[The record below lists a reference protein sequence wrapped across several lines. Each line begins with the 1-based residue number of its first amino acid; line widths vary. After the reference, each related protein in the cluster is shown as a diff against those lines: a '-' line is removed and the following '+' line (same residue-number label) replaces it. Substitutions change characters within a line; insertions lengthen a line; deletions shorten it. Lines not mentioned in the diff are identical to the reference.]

1 MLVFRL
7 GFSSWFYTAVSVWEN
22 DCSGMVILVLEVQWV
37 PCTAA
42 VAAEGGSVL
51 QGIPVVSGVG
61 WKVNI
66 SAIVKIEVTHSMLK
80 EF

>member
-1 MLVFRL
+1 M
-7 GFSSWFYTAVSVWEN
+7 
-22 DCSGMVILVLEVQWV
+22 LEVQWV

-66 SAIVKIEVTHSMLK
+66 QLLTSDYIRLLNKPIENEVTLRVQSPS
-80 EF
+80 

>member
-1 MLVFRL
+1 M
-7 GFSSWFYTAVSVWEN
+7 
-22 DCSGMVILVLEVQWV
+22 LEVQWV
-37 PCTAA
+37 PCTAV
-42 VAAEGGSVL
+42 VAAEGGNVL

-66 SAIVKIEVTHSMLK
+66 NAIVKFELTHRMLR

>member
-1 MLVFRL
+1 M
-7 GFSSWFYTAVSVWEN
+7 
-22 DCSGMVILVLEVQWV
+22 LEVQWV

-66 SAIVKIEVTHSMLK
+66 NAIVKFELTHKMLR
-80 EF
+80 EFWTKLQNPSTRP